1 VVKPQRRLAGDSG
14 HHGSPGRRPPGP
26 AGRDITTVAV
36 IVIASTGLLL
46 AFLSLMSAKMHPLLF
61 TLMQDRYLTAVLPF
75 AAIAAGIGVATGLSS
90 LKGVGERRALI
101 ITLALIG
108 GLNLVVP
115 NSTWDSYQTVEF
127 SGIRQS
133 LVAARSRGIA
143 ELVLPHTYERLT
155 PDRYHRYGARLT
167 FMSFAEAEN
176 VRDYLR
182 SDRTRAVFVP
192 RYSPEEWRPHGYR
205 DESGQLSRLDE
216 VLPTKQFD
224 IDDVVAPNT
233 ALRSWLAMVGFDT
246 PGHLV
251 GWLYR
256 AR

>member
-1 VVKPQRRLAGDSG
+1 VGNTILRHRPHGRVTPTSEASRPQRRLAGDSG

-26 AGRDITTVAV
+26 SGRDITTVAV
-36 IVIASTGLLL
+36 IVIATTGMLL
-46 AFLSLMSAKMHPLLF
+46 AFLSLMPAKMHPLIF

-75 AAIAAGIGVATGLSS
+75 AAIAAGIGVATVLSF
-90 LKGVGERRALI
+90 LKGVGERRAFV

-108 GLNLVVP
+108 GLNLVVS
-115 NSTWDSYQTVEF
+115 NSSWDSYQTGEF

-143 ELVLPHTYERLT
+143 ELVLPYTYERSA

-192 RYSPEEWRPHGYR
+192 RHGFEEWRPHGYR
-205 DESGQLSRLDE
+205 GESGQLGRLE
-216 VLPTKQFD
+216 GQ
-224 IDDVVAPNT
+224 
-233 ALRSWLAMVGFDT
+233 
-246 PGHLV
+246 LV
-251 GWLYR
+251 GWFYR
-256 AR
+256 AT